1 MIVITKSLKLAIAYI
16 LFLLSTK
23 YMSLTNASLSMLVPA
38 GEEDCLTIRT
48 PQNARSYINGNFD
61 CLDDELKP
69 DPIRIALYDDN
80 FEQVWVSKEGAS
92 EGIFSHLGSGVHH
105 FCIQNGMP
113 GGDDMY
119 SNSDGEDRRIGF
131 SLRVVPLQHGNADA
145 GDAEGPDDE
154 NTARLIEMSS
164 GLLTWIDSLMD
175 HQDYMRVRESVHR
188 DLAEA
193 TFRRVIRWTLLE
205 ALVLICVSGGQVI
218 YLKKFFEQ
226 RRYV

>member
-1 MIVITKSLKLAIAYI
+1 
-16 LFLLSTK
+16 
-23 YMSLTNASLSMLVPA
+23 
-38 GEEDCLTIRT
+38 
-48 PQNARSYINGNFD
+48 
-61 CLDDELKP
+61 
-69 DPIRIALYDDN
+69 
-80 FEQVWVSKEGAS
+80 
-92 EGIFSHLGSGVHH
+92 
-105 FCIQNGMP
+105 
-113 GGDDMY
+113 MY
-119 SNSDGEDRRIGF
+119 PNSDGNDRHIGF
-131 SLRVVPLQHGNADA
+131 SIRVVPLQHGNADIVEKH
-145 GDAEGPDDE
+145 AEGPDDE